1 MKIQY
6 KDSHSMKKCL
16 KGATIREMDK
26 VEITY
31 KDNTRNVS
39 RRRILVDEEVSKGAF
54 LSRL

>member
-1 MKIQY
+1 MKRQY
-6 KDSHSMKKCL
+6 NDSHSMKRCL
-16 KGATIREMDK
+16 KGATFREMDK

-39 RRRILVDEEVSKGAF
+39 RRRMLVDEEVSKGEF